1 MGNGDYMSKPE
12 LIASY
17 WTLAG
22 NVTPFDGM
30 EVSPHSFRERVE
42 AAARA
47 GYTGIG
53 SNHADL
59 MQSIARHGYPGIKA
73 ILTDNGVK
81 FFEIEALLDWHTD
94 GERRRQSD
102 VVRRDMLEAA
112 EKLGAYQ
119 IKIVGDLLGNSP
131 VAAMAEPYRRLC
143 AEAASAGT
151 RVSLEILPFTNIKD
165 VTDGLSV
172 VGDATIK
179 NGGLLLD
186 LWHMVRGRVPLGDIA
201 KIPLQFLAAVELD
214 DGPLDVVEPLLEE
227 SINRRQLCGEGEF
240 DVVAFLGSVDRTGFR
255 GPFGVEILSHENRAR
270 SLQDAARA
278 TCHSTLQQFRH

>member
-1 MGNGDYMSKPE
+1 MTTPD

-22 NVTPFDGM
+22 DVTPFGALQI
-30 EVSPHSFRERVE
+30 SPHSFRQRVE

-47 GYTGIG
+47 GYKGIG

-59 MQSIARHGYPGIKA
+59 MESIARQGYQGTKA
-73 ILTDNGVK
+73 ILTDNGMK
-81 FFEIEALLDWHTD
+81 FFEIEALLDWHSE

-102 VVRRDMLEAA
+102 VVRRDMLRAA

-131 VAAMAEPYRRLC
+131 VAAMAEPYRHLC

-165 VTDGLSV
+165 LTDGLSV
-172 VGDATIK
+172 VGDTTIE

-186 LWHMVRGRVPLGDIA
+186 LWHMVRGGIPLADIA
-201 KIPLQFLAAVELD
+201 KIPLQFVAAIELD
-214 DGPLDVVEPLLEE
+214 DGPLDVVLPLLEE
-227 SINRRQLCGEGEF
+227 SIDRRQLCGEGEF
-240 DVVAFLGSVDRTGFR
+240 DLPAFLASVDHTGFR

-278 TCHSTLQQFRH
+278 TFDTTMQQFLR

>member
-1 MGNGDYMSKPE
+1 MNKPE

-22 NVTPFDGM
+22 NVTPFDGLQ
-30 EVSPHSFRERVE
+30 VSPHSFQQRVE

-47 GYTGIG
+47 GYKGIG

-59 MQSIARHGYPGIKA
+59 MQSIARQGYQGTKA
-73 ILTDNGVK
+73 ILTDNGMK

-102 VVRRDMLEAA
+102 LVRRDMLQAA

-131 VAAMAEPYRRLC
+131 VAAMTEPYQRLC

-165 VTDGLSV
+165 LTDGLSV
-172 VGDATIK
+172 VGDTTIK
-179 NGGLLLD
+179 NGGLLID
-186 LWHMVRGRVPLGDIA
+186 LWHMVRGRIPLADIA
-201 KIPLQFLAAVELD
+201 KIPLQFVAAVELD
-214 DGPLDVVEPLLEE
+214 DGPLDVVLPLLEE
-227 SINRRQLCGEGEF
+227 SIDRRQLCGEGEF
-240 DVVAFLGSVDRTGFR
+240 DLPAFLASVDHAGFR

-270 SLQDAARA
+270 SLPDAARA
-278 TCHSTLQQFRH
+278 TFNTTMQQFLHRAVV

>member
-1 MGNGDYMSKPE
+1 MNKPD

-22 NVTPFDGM
+22 NVAPFDGVQ
-30 EVSPHSFRERVE
+30 VSPHSFRQRAE

-47 GYTGIG
+47 GYKGIG

-59 MQSIARHGYPGIKA
+59 MQSIARHGYQGTKA
-73 ILTDNGVK
+73 ILTDNGMK

-102 VVRRDMLEAA
+102 VMRRDMLQAA

-119 IKIVGDLLGNSP
+119 IKIAGDLLEASP
-131 VAAMAEPYRRLC
+131 VAAMAEPYRQLC

-172 VGDATIK
+172 VGDTTIE

-186 LWHMVRGRVPLGDIA
+186 LWHMVRGGIPLADIA
-201 KIPLQFLAAVELD
+201 KIPLQFVAAVELD
-214 DGPLDVVEPLLEE
+214 DGPLDVVLPLLEE
-227 SINRRQLCGEGEF
+227 SIDRRQLCGEGKF
-240 DVVAFLGSVDRTGFR
+240 DLPAFLAAVEYTGFR

-278 TCHSTLQQFRH
+278 TFNTTMQQFLHRAVV